1 MMTVRQLVQWD
12 GPHAGS
18 AVTPAEG
25 EFNAAVLRGRTQG
38 EPMPHQSGARPAALR
53 AAAISACLSTSLLAA
68 PSAFASGTTGAG
80 AGSCRATVAELSL
93 LGSSAIAI
101 SDNVQPDCVTS
112 DGGVHADV
120 LGLVDV
126 GLVRTRTESDPGKNA
141 KAAAELADLR
151 IGTNEIADQLAA
163 ALITGDSS
171 IVRQVV
177 GGLEGASTSG
187 GLSQALAPLSALG
200 LSLDGIDQ
208 GGLTNLLGQSLP
220 DAIEN
225 GLPDLATAEVLRAT
239 ATSTCDGTKA
249 VLDGH
254 VEVVGADVLGHAL
267 GAIDE
272 QGEVVSLD
280 SEHLLL
286 STVIT
291 VDQLLDRII
300 VHARPGTVLS
310 LVIGSERMSLRQ
322 LLTTKGGL
330 LGAVNAVLPLG
341 STLQSIL
348 GQVTTQ
354 GQAALANADLPL
366 PAGLL
371 KATVTAA
378 TESGDATHHAAE
390 ALKIEVDALGQ
401 PILHGVLAR
410 AQLEADAADCGR
422 NAPPEPPTNPPTP
435 TPSTPQS
442 DTGNPVANI
451 GINNQYAA
459 FALQCTG
466 AKVRLLDVRR
476 SQGKTYLRGVAAE
489 EYIGKQVNLYLRST
503 KQKVATVTVEAD
515 GLFSTRVPL
524 PPKGYRNKNAARYF
538 ARVDGASSK
547 RLKFARFVN
556 ATKVS
561 SPSAGMVSFAG
572 HVESKSHRK
581 VLVTIKERKTC
592 TSYRTVAKV
601 RTDRNGNFKASFAAV
616 GDKKLV
622 VYRAQTTIKKTPKAK
637 RTFPTYSLPR
647 IVKVK

>member
-1 MMTVRQLVQWD
+1 MPR
-12 GPHAGS
+12 PS
-18 AVTPAEG
+18 E
-25 EFNAAVLRGRTQG
+25 AAQG

-68 PSAFASGTTGAG
+68 PSAFATGTTGAG

-101 SDNVQPDCVTS
+101 SDNVQPRCATS
-112 DGGVHADV
+112 DGGIHADV
-120 LGLVDV
+120 LGLVDA
-126 GLVRTRTESDPGKNA
+126 GLIRTRTESDPGKSA
-141 KAAAELADLR
+141 RAAAEVADLR
-151 IGTNEIADQLAA
+151 IGTNAIVDELAA
-163 ALITGDSS
+163 ALITGDHS
-171 IVRQVV
+171 IVRQLVA
-177 GGLEGASTSG
+177 GLEGASTSG
-187 GLSQALAPLSALG
+187 GLAQALAPLSTLG

-208 GGLTNLLGQSLP
+208 NGLTTLLGQSLP

-225 GLPDLATAEVLRAT
+225 GLPNIATAEVLRAT
-239 ATSTCDGTKA
+239 ATSTCNGTSA

-267 GAIDE
+267 GAINE

-280 SEHLLL
+280 SERLLL
-286 STVIT
+286 SSVVTI
-291 VDQLLDRII
+291 DQLLDRII

-310 LVIGSERMSLRQ
+310 LVIGSDRMSLRQ
-322 LLTTKGGL
+322 LLDTRGGL
-330 LGAVNAVLPLG
+330 LGLVNGALPIG
-341 STLQSIL
+341 VTLQSIL

-354 GQAALANADLPL
+354 GEAALANIDLPL

-378 TESGDATHHAAE
+378 TESGDGTRHAAE
-390 ALKIEVDALGQ
+390 ALTIKVDALGQ
-401 PILHGVLAR
+401 PVLHGVLAR
-410 AQLEADAADCGR
+410 AQLQASAADCGR
-422 NAPPEPPTNPPTP
+422 NTPPPTTPPATPPGPTP
-435 TPSTPQS
+435 TPQS
-442 DTGNPVANI
+442 DTSGPAANI

-476 SQGKTYLRGVAAE
+476 SKGQTYLRGVAAD
-489 EYIGKQVNLYLRST
+489 EYIGKQVSLYLRST
-503 KQKVATVTVEAD
+503 KQKVATVTVEPD
-515 GLFSTRVPL
+515 GLFATRVPL

-547 RLKFARFVN
+547 RLKFARFVS

-561 SPSAGMVSFAG
+561 SPSTGMVSFSG
-572 HVESKSHRK
+572 NIESKSRK
-581 VLVTIKERKTC
+581 RVMVTIKERKTC

-601 RTDRNGNFKASFAAV
+601 RTDRNGNFTAKFAAV

-622 VYRAQTTIKKTPKAK
+622 VYRAQTTIKKSPKAK

>member
-1 MMTVRQLVQWD
+1 MLR
-12 GPHAGS
+12 PS
-18 AVTPAEG
+18 E
-25 EFNAAVLRGRTQG
+25 AAQG

-53 AAAISACLSTSLLAA
+53 AAAISACLGTTLLAA
-68 PSAFASGTTGAG
+68 PSAFATGTTGAG

-93 LGSSAIAI
+93 LGSSAVAI
-101 SDNVQPDCVTS
+101 SDNVQANCTTS
-112 DGGVHADV
+112 DGGVHTDV
-120 LGLVDV
+120 FGLVDV
-126 GLVRTRTESDPGKNA
+126 GLVRTRTEADPGKRA
-141 KAAAELADLR
+141 SAAAEVADLR
-151 IGTNEIADQLAA
+151 IGTNEIADQIAA

-171 IVRQVV
+171 LVRQLVA
-177 GGLEGASTSG
+177 GLEGASTSG
-187 GLSQALAPLSALG
+187 GLSQALAPLSAIG

-220 DAIEN
+220 DAIRN
-225 GLPDLATAEVLRAT
+225 GLPDIATAEVLRAT
-239 ATSTCDGTKA
+239 ATSTCNGANA
-249 VLDGH
+249 VLGGH

-267 GAIDE
+267 GAIND

-310 LVIGSERMSLRQ
+310 LVIGSDRMSLRQ
-322 LLTTKGGL
+322 LLDTRGGL
-330 LGAVNAVLPLG
+330 LGLVNNALPLG
-341 STLQSIL
+341 TTLQSIL

-354 GQAALANADLPL
+354 GQAALANVDLPL

-371 KATVTAA
+371 RATVTAA
-378 TESGDATHHAAE
+378 SESGDATHHAAK
-390 ALKIEVDALGQ
+390 ALTIDVDLLGQ
-401 PILHGVLAR
+401 PILDGVLAR
-410 AQLEADAADCGR
+410 AQIEADAADCGR
-422 NAPPEPPTNPPTP
+422 NTPPPTTPPATP
-435 TPSTPQS
+435 PAPAPTPQS
-442 DTGNPVANI
+442 DTGGPAANI

-476 SQGKTYLRGVAAE
+476 SKGQTYLRGVAAE

-515 GLFSTRVPL
+515 GLFATRVPL

-538 ARVDGASSK
+538 ARVDDARSK

-561 SPSAGMVSFAG
+561 SPSKGMVRFAG
-572 HVESKSHRK
+572 HIESKSRKK

-601 RTDRNGNFKASFAAV
+601 RTDRNGNFTANFAAV

-622 VYRAQTTIKKTPKAK
+622 VYRAQTTIKKSPKAK